1 MVPVADIEPAIARL
15 TSKGYPI
22 VLSLR
27 LPVATVA
34 FFDTTK
40 DIGIATEIIGL
51 TAAGDDFVAQLRSGA
66 L

>member
-1 MVPVADIEPAIARL
+1 MAQL

-51 TAAGDDFVAQLRSGA
+51 TPAGDDFVAQLRKGCCDREESRA
-66 L
+66 